1 MGSLVSFS
9 GIFRYVDVFS
19 PVTYSVEEWLKMA
32 NVDESVANL
41 DVCGRFCGS
50 CPTYAA
56 NNLKSG
62 KPSLLFC
69 GRGGAARVPGLTKE
83 GCNCPKCGVH
93 TRYRLTGDYY
103 CMK

>member
-1 MGSLVSFS
+1 
-9 GIFRYVDVFS
+9 
-19 PVTYSVEEWLKMA
+19 MA
-32 NVDESVANL
+32 KVDESVANL

-56 NNLKSG
+56 NTLKTH
-62 KPSLLFC
+62 KPALLFC
-69 GRGGAARVPGLTKE
+69 GRGGSPIAREIKRE

-93 TRYRLTGDYY
+93 MRYKLTGDYY